1 MRKTPTVIKIP
12 VRVKK
17 PRCKEYDAAQRVLD
31 YFNSQFENDN
41 FDDIYQHDLIF
52 GIGDVR
58 ADITVYPETWEI
70 MEAALLAVQE
80 FLKEEYAD
88 DYDFSPLKK

>member
-1 MRKTPTVIKIP
+1 MKKKRAVINIP

-31 YFNSQFENDN
+31 YFNDAFDAEN
-41 FDDIYQHDLIF
+41 DDIYDNDIVLGF
-52 GIGDVR
+52 GPVK
-58 ADITVYPETWEI
+58 ATVPLFPETWEI
-70 MEAALLAVQE
+70 LETALVQVQG
-80 FLKEEYAD
+80 FFKEEYGD